1 MNTERSASPRVLIV
15 EDNKVNQLV
24 ARRMVERLGYE
35 ADVVDNGQLAL
46 DALADTTYGLVLM
59 DCQMPVMDG
68 YEATMEIRRRE
79 PDDQHL
85 PIVALTAHVLDNNRE
100 QCLGVG
106 MDDFV
111 AKPVT
116 NTQLKDV
123 MDRWMQP
130 PLGAR

>member
-1 MNTERSASPRVLIV
+1 MNTERSPMSRVLIV

-24 ARRMVERLGYE
+24 ARRMVERLGYQTH
-35 ADVVDNGQLAL
+35 VVDNGKLAL
-46 DALADTTYGLVLM
+46 DALSDNAYALVLM

-79 PDDQHL
+79 PPNQHL

-123 MDRWMQP
+123 LDRWMQP
-130 PLGAR
+130 PVDAS